1 MTETA
6 TSNPNRLKPWIVVV
20 WMIGLPTL
28 AVLLVW
34 RGLREGWVSPGE
46 ALQVVPGFAV
56 LVAAP
61 SLAIGALGSRLL
73 HVIGY
78 ARRRADTIA
87 GIAGGVWVLWVCHY
101 AMSLKLA
108 PLCPLIDA
116 RVWTAVAVVAC
127 LIVTLSEGRERL
139 RRWRGARAARTAS
152 APDPTAQT
160 LFA

>member
-6 TSNPNRLKPWIVVV
+6 ISKSNRLKPWVVVV

-46 ALQVVPGFAV
+46 ALQVIPGFAV
-56 LVAAP
+56 LAAAP
-61 SLAIGALGSRLL
+61 SLAIGLIGARVLRL
-73 HVIGY
+73 IGY

-87 GIAGGVWVLWVCHY
+87 GFTGGIWLLWVCDY

-108 PLCPLIDA
+108 PPCPLIDA
-116 RVWTAVAVVAC
+116 RVWTAAAVVIF
-127 LIVTLSEGRERL
+127 LIVTVNEVRERF
-139 RRWRGARAARTAS
+139 RRWRAARAARVAE
-152 APDPTAQT
+152 APEPTAHT